1 MVDILSR
8 LRLSELACRESVSCC
23 WEGARF
29 RPSNGHSES
38 DGVRHTS
45 RYKSGYA
52 LVSMRAHHDQVSF
65 PFGCAIQDHHFGI
78 PRLGRMCSHQSRAS
92 IGAQRRFSLGP
103 ELSGSP
109 LTINGFKLTFAEHRL
124 HSDYGKRSRHK
135 VAPVHRV
142 QNKHL
147 RMILASLREH
157 CLGRRPANFESSI
170 ASRILMVENACRISH
185 RC

>member
-1 MVDILSR
+1 M
-8 LRLSELACRESVSCC
+8 LASKPGEHRRSAAVFT
-23 WEGARF
+23 R
-29 RPSNGHSES
+29 
-38 DGVRHTS
+38 
-45 RYKSGYA
+45 
-52 LVSMRAHHDQVSF
+52 
-65 PFGCAIQDHHFGI
+65 
-78 PRLGRMCSHQSRAS
+78 SRAL
-92 IGAQRRFSLGP
+92 RFSTYNDGL
-103 ELSGSP
+103 
-109 LTINGFKLTFAEHRL
+109 KLNFAEHRL